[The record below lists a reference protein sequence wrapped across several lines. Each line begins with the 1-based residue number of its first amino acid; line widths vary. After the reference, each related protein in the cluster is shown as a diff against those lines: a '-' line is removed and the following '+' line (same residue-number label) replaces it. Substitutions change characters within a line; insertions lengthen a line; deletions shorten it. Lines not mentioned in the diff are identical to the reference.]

1 MGATIDYVFIGDDF
15 TGASDTLAT
24 LAQTGRR
31 ARLFLASQAAVAA
44 AGVVVAGTP
53 AGAANGDN
61 LKVGQVNTG
70 SATTRLNGS
79 QLFVDDGNG
88 GVGITVTQSG
98 TNSYGIVSQAV
109 GTGAVGLTAQSIAAG
124 GGWGIYAYSSG
135 SDGTYSET
143 LKTGAAGVRGGA
155 TNGDGVVG
163 QTTNGNGVK
172 GTCTKGAAVYG
183 VTAGANATAVHGE
196 HGGAGVGVA
205 GESDTGTGVYAYS
218 ANGPSLFL
226 QGDAAMPPT
235 TGQWYAGSVV
245 FNDGLWLCLVSG
257 VGAASKWVKL
267 SRAFVPLDAPT
278 RVYDSRPGKNPLV
291 GPKVPMANGTE
302 RDVSAAT
309 GGAVPAGLATAV
321 AVNLTVTGTG
331 PAGFVSLYRNGIP
344 WPGNSSINWDA
355 PGTTIAN
362 GTVVA
367 VDPAGLFTVRAKS
380 TCDVVIDVVGYYT

>member
-1 MGATIDYVFIGDDF
+1 MDEQRSTGEQAGDADRVAVPERRRLLRAGA
-15 TGASDTLAT
+15 A
-24 LAQTGRR
+24 
-31 ARLFLASQAAVAA
+31 AAVAA
-44 AGVVVAGTP
+44 AGVVVTGTP
-53 AGAANGDN
+53 AGAANGDTM
-61 LKVGQVNTG
+61 KVGQVNTG
-70 SATTRLNGS
+70 TAITRLTGS
-79 QLFVDDGNG
+79 QLVIEDGNDG
-88 GVGITVTQSG
+88 TGMTILQSG
-98 TNSYGIVSQAV
+98 TKCYGLIAQTI
-109 GTGAVGLTAQSIAAG
+109 GTGAIAVNAQSIAG
-124 GGWGIYAYSSG
+124 GSGWGVYAYSAG

-143 LKTGAAGVRGGA
+143 KKNGAAGVRGLA
-155 TNGDGVVG
+155 VNGDGVVG
-163 QTTNGNGVK
+163 QTGTGNGVK
-172 GTCTKGAAVYG
+172 GTCTSGAAVYG
-183 VTAGANATAVHGE
+183 VTAGATATAVYGE
-196 HGGAGVGVA
+196 HGGAGTGVA

-235 TGQWYAGSVV
+235 AGQWYAGSVV

-267 SRAFVPLDAPT
+267 SRAFVPLDAPK
-278 RVYDSRPGKNPLV
+278 RVYDSRPGKAPLV
-291 GPKVPMANGTE
+291 GVKSPLVNGGE
-302 RDVSAAT
+302 RDISATT
-309 GGAVPAGLATAV
+309 GGVVPAGLATAV

-367 VDPAGLFTVRAKS
+367 VDAAGLFTVRAKS